1 MRGAEA
7 RSYKGSVRGRR
18 SSGQVP
24 RRPGL
29 PCMARVVGLTLGARG
44 RNATPTSCLRTI
56 SLSLFELLPDLQFG
70 DPYTIHARLT
80 ASFHV
85 PVVSWNVP
93 AGLPL
98 QVREM
103 PRIQRVKLA
112 HRSWLYRRLTY
123 AGVTISGGG

>member
-29 PCMARVVGLTLGARG
+29 PWRGSSASPLARAAAMQPPHHVWG
-44 RNATPTSCLRTI
+44 P

-85 PVVSWNVP
+85 PVVAWNVP

-123 AGVTISGGG
+123 AGVTISSGGG